1 MLRRSGKYCSIR
13 FVQIVGWLLEE
24 RIFKAT
30 TNVQQ
35 ALGCEEEVVLSKD
48 IVVEFE
54 AANAFDGIDIPSQ
67 VPVCVQNHNRIDFP
81 RILSLLPLKLGRPR
95 FIAVWHISDI
105 FPFKLA
111 VRNVKEGRL
120 LGGSGV
126 SRGRTFG
133 GFTSVKRGVDEVR
146 REREEGRTTCDIN
159 VDHATNSGVLKE
171 QCTWICGS
179 GMFL

>member
-13 FVQIVGWLLEE
+13 FVQIVGWLLEK

-48 IVVEFE
+48 IVVEFG

-120 LGGSGV
+120 
-126 SRGRTFG
+126 
-133 GFTSVKRGVDEVR
+133 
-146 REREEGRTTCDIN
+146 
-159 VDHATNSGVLKE
+159 
-171 QCTWICGS
+171 
-179 GMFL
+179 

>member
-35 ALGCEEEVVLSKD
+35 ALGCEEEVVLRKD
-48 IVVEFE
+48 IVVKFE

-81 RILSLLPLKLGRPR
+81 RILSLLPFKLGRPR
-95 FIAVWHISDI
+95 FIAVWHQRHLS
-105 FPFKLA
+105 LQA
-111 VRNVKEGRL
+111 GREEREGRSIVRRIWSFK
-120 LGGSGV
+120 GEDV
-126 SRGRTFG
+126 WWIHICE
-133 GFTSVKRGVDEVR
+133 KRG
-146 REREEGRTTCDIN
+146 G
-159 VDHATNSGVLKE
+159 
-171 QCTWICGS
+171 
-179 GMFL
+179 